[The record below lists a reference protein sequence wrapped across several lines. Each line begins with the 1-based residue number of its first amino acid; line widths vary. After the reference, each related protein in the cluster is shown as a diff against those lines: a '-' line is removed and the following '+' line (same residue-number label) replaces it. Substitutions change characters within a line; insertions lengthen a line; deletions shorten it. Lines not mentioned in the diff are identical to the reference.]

1 MHVYSET
8 GDPLEASDA
17 FVTLHARFPG
27 RKMIRLPRKADV
39 FDVFNRRKVA
49 EGVTEFSFDAPLHS
63 SWLFMLTEQSHD

>member
-63 SWLFMLTEQSHD
+63 SWLFMLEESK